1 MQLETLTQTASGTI
15 PVRLPSRVSDHLH
28 EATIDV
34 SVEASTTNHYNGP
47 SGIPFSRDT
56 AAHITITL
64 DIDTTTVEAGV
75 FAELIRDGKLL
86 SLAFI
91 TNATTKK
98 ETK

>member
-15 PVRLPSRVSDHLH
+15 PVRLPSRVSDRLH

-47 SGIPFSRDT
+47 SGIPFHRNM
-56 AAHITITL
+56 AAHITVTL
-64 DIDTTTVEAGV
+64 DIDTTAIEAGV
-75 FAELIRDGKLL
+75 FAELIRDGKLI
-86 SLAFI
+86 SLAFVY
-91 TNATTKK
+91 NPTTKK